1 MYGEIHRM
9 STRNSLKSCT
19 NSVQRLFLL
28 RNFPLL
34 NSVIFSEMRK
44 SPPWR
49 PASIDL
55 DASESLDV
63 DRLGVGFQDP
73 LDQSVEIIVDAA
85 STRAPDHDR
94 PRPS

>member
-55 DASESLDV
+55 DAS
-63 DRLGVGFQDP
+63 LGNQSTSISSASGFR
-73 LDQSVEIIVDAA
+73 II
-85 STRAPDHDR
+85 STSRWR
-94 PRPS
+94 SS